1 MSRAP
6 LPDFHPCSGKSES
19 LGRSRKAENMEGPQV
34 SNRSAKTHRRQMR
47 PVTPVARATRGTAG
61 VAFAATFVLTGTTG
75 ALADGTTQADAA
87 AESAN
92 IIAPVTAPAVTIPAA
107 QKHDDAAFGV
117 FAAEAATLK
126 PKAPVVAVDEADAH
140 DADAGENTRDEDSRN
155 REDERSNRDEDR
167 SNRDEERSNRNNER
181 SNRDD
186 RNQDEQDSRAQDE
199 GEARDEET
207 EEAASP
213 AVAGSSIFATAKS
226 GIGVRYKFGGSSRSG
241 WDCSGFTSWVYRQH
255 GINLPHSAGAQAR
268 MGKRISKS
276 QARPG
281 DLVYYPGHVG
291 IYAGNGMIL
300 DAGNSRKDTS
310 LRKMWKANWSY
321 HRIVD

>member
-6 LPDFHPCSGKSES
+6 LPDFHPCSGKPEN

-126 PKAPVVAVDEADAH
+126 PKAPVVAVEEADSH
-140 DADAGENTRDEDSRN
+140 DADAEENTREEDSRN
-155 REDERSNRDEDR
+155 RED
-167 SNRDEERSNRNNER
+167 ERSNRNNER

-199 GEARDEET
+199 GETRDEET

-276 QARPG
+276 EARPG

>member
-6 LPDFHPCSGKSES
+6 LPDFHPCSGMSES

-126 PKAPVVAVDEADAH
+126 PKAPVVAVEEADSH
-140 DADAGENTRDEDSRN
+140 DADAEENTREEDSRN
-155 REDERSNRDEDR
+155 RED
-167 SNRDEERSNRNNER
+167 ERSNRNNER

-199 GEARDEET
+199 GETRDEET

-276 QARPG
+276 EARPG